1 MLNMTTGVNSAFA
14 DGIDI
19 GKRGVFNLE
28 GRKLS
33 DDPNYRPK
41 ADDLPVILIIDGKKT
56 LIK

>member
-1 MLNMTTGVNSAFA
+1 MTTGVNSAFA